1 MGHITPDRDWFE
13 RLFREHYGRVHAYAV
28 RRVGSNAADDVV
40 AEVFS
45 VAWNRGPDV
54 PDAPLPW
61 LYGVARNV
69 VLHEHRDR
77 GRRDA
82 LVARAGRDLL
92 RAQPGTP
99 TSAVEAA
106 LIVQRV
112 LATLPETDAEVL
124 RLTVWEE
131 LTPTEIAG
139 VLGCSAGAVR
149 VRLHRARRR
158 AQEVYQ
164 ATAEPDAAAS
174 DITSGQPTQLT
185 IVPQEAS

>member
-1 MGHITPDRDWFE
+1 MTAGAATPWS
-13 RLFREHYGRVHAYAV
+13 L
-28 RRVGSNAADDVV
+28 
-40 AEVFS
+40 
-45 VAWNRGPDV
+45 
-54 PDAPLPW
+54 AP
-61 LYGVARNV
+61 V
-69 VLHEHRDR
+69 
-77 GRRDA
+77 
-82 LVARAGRDLL
+82 RDLL
-92 RAQPGTP
+92 RTQPGTP

-112 LATLPETDAEVL
+112 LATLPQTDAEVL